1 MQHNYNFWGGQ
12 IHLQSLVEDFVNY
25 LINKGKS
32 ENTVKSYKLHIVEYI
47 KWFSDSYGTS
57 FKKLYRENVLE
68 YKSYLINVKK
78 FKGKNLNAKTI
89 NAKLSALGLLNKF
102 LIEQNVQDEV
112 VINDSDM
119 IKIQINYAN
128 PTDINKSEVENFRQ
142 KILEAGDKRLYAIVT
157 LLAYGGLRISEALNI
172 KLNDVSLQGKE
183 LTVRKGKGEKQRIVY
198 LNTKIINSLREY
210 LKERNDDGEFL
221 FPSRESDKVD
231 RTVINKQFKKHS
243 DKITPHK
250 LRHFFCSNALS
261 AGFGIHEVA
270 NQAGHSSI
278 QTTLIYTNPSREQMK
293 RKAELL

>member
-1 MQHNYNFWGGQ
+1 M
-12 IHLQSLVEDFVNY
+12 QSLVEDFVKY

-32 ENTVKSYKLHIVEYI
+32 ENTIKSYKLHIVEYI

-89 NAKLSALGLLNKF
+89 NAKLSALGLFNKF
-102 LIEQNVQDEV
+102 LIEQNIQDEV

-128 PTDINKSEVENFRQ
+128 PTDINKSEVESFRQ

-157 LLAYGGLRISEALNI
+157 LLSYSGLRISEALNV
-172 KLNDVSLQGKE
+172 KLSDLSLEARE
-183 LTVRKGKGEKQRIVY
+183 LIVRNGKGKKQRIVY
-198 LNTKIINSLREY
+198 LNTKIINAIKEY
-210 LKERNDDGEFL
+210 LKERGAEGEYL

-231 RTVINKQFKKHS
+231 RSVINKSFKRYS
-243 DKITPHK
+243 NKITPHK
-250 LRHFFCSNALS
+250 LRHFFCTNALEN
-261 AGFGIHEVA
+261 GFAVHEVA
-270 NQAGHSSI
+270 NLAGHSSI
-278 QTTLIYTNPSREQMK
+278 QTTLIYTNPSRESMK
-293 RKAELL
+293 SKTELL